1 MKKYFVVALVAMM
14 AVTASAQKHEYYNT
28 KHEIGV
34 TIGAGAVTEIFSG
47 LADFANV
54 AVEAAVSSVA
64 TFGLVSSNYTYGDES
79 YLPNITAEYYYH
91 VSPGIAV
98 GGFVGFNGM
107 NRDMI
112 YQWRD
117 NVSGTTHEEKAGTA
131 KRLNIS
137 VIPAVKF
144 DWLRTKYFGMY
155 SKLGVGVSFMHESQE
170 GDTNGDK
177 VKKADYSDT
186 TVIPNLQ
193 ASFVG
198 MEFGSENFRGF
209 AELGIGEQGILL
221 GGLKYKF

>member
-14 AVTASAQKHEYYNT
+14 AVTASAQKREYYNT

-155 SKLGVGVSFMHESQE
+155 SKLGVGVSFMYESQE

>member
-1 MKKYFVVALVAMM
+1 MKKYFVLILCAMM
-14 AVTASAQKHEYYNT
+14 IVTASAQKHEYYNT
-28 KHEIGV
+28 KHEIGI
-34 TIGAGAVTEIFSG
+34 TIGTGAVTEIFSG
-47 LADFANV
+47 LSDFANV

-64 TFGLVSSNYTYGDES
+64 TFGLVSGNYTYGDES

-91 VSPGIAV
+91 VSPVIAV

-144 DWLRTKYFGMY
+144 DWLRMKYFGMY
-155 SKLGVGVSFMHESQE
+155 SKLGLGVSFMHETQE

-198 MEFGSENFRGF
+198 MEFGSENIRGF
-209 AELGIGEQGILL
+209 AELGVGEQGILL